1 MLPAVAARA
10 NWASE
15 AAVPRI
21 VAIAMTTFAAVTLW
35 MPWITAGAVEE
46 RSSRTAFWAMP
57 VGAALAALTLGTAVL
72 MVASTTRFQSPR
84 WPTYVLGGCAIA
96 PGGLLIGAVE
106 FAQSLIPTS
115 LTPILTN
122 SDLLTLRAEY
132 GAWAHVGF
140 MIGGL
145 TLWSLSNSMSRG
157 HELVNPTRAS
167 GRILLLV
174 AVIAI
179 PIIRALPLF
188 SVVVTSDVASE
199 EERTLASV
207 EIVPGEVPLLGVLST
222 VAVLGFIGFS
232 LLAVI
237 RPHHLALVGASV
249 CLGSHLAVIWLQVVI
264 ASIASGVL
272 PDDWVRLIGD
282 WAAIEISTLHTST
295 LTVVTTAVGFV
306 AVLMLA
312 RGQSELAASSSWVDN
327 QSRTDQNNPPVSL
340 VRSDDEL
347 P

>member
-10 NWASE
+10 HWANE
-15 AAVPRI
+15 AAAPRI
-21 VAIAMTTFAAVTLW
+21 IAIALTIFSALTLW
-35 MPWITAGAVEE
+35 LPWITAGAVEE

-57 VGAALAALTLGTAVL
+57 VGIALATLTLVTAVL
-72 MVASTTRFQSPR
+72 MVVSTTQLQCPSWLIF
-84 WPTYVLGGCAIA
+84 VLGGCAIA
-96 PGGLLIGAVE
+96 PGALLIGAVE

-145 TLWSLSNSMSRG
+145 TLWSLSSSMSRG
-157 HELVNPTRAS
+157 HELASPARAS

-199 EERTLASV
+199 EERTLATV

-222 VAVLGFIGFS
+222 VAVLAFAGFA

-237 RPHHLALVGASV
+237 RPHHLALIGASV
-249 CLGSHLAVIWLQVVI
+249 GLGTHLAVIWLQVVI

-272 PDDWVRLIGD
+272 PDDWLQLIGD

-295 LTVVTTAVGFV
+295 LTVVTTALGFF
-306 AVLMLA
+306 AILMLA
-312 RGQSELAASSSWVDN
+312 RGQSELAGNSSWVDN
-327 QSRTDQNNPPVSL
+327 RSPIGQIIPPGSL
-340 VRSDDEL
+340 VRSADEL